1 MFEKKKRIIKKFR
14 LIFSLIIISFSFY
27 ISLILINNPIT
38 YCIHKSYLLLLM
50 ILVWIPLSYK
60 AGLYDEFREKQFGYE
75 LIALAK
81 SMLLLL
87 LITVVILFIFK
98 EQFVNR
104 KFTLYFAIIAL
115 FLFTFERLSFRK
127 LILWYRSRG
136 RNIRHILIIGA
147 GEVGNKI
154 YSKIESNPQYGYK
167 VFGFLDD
174 KIKNKKIILGNINS
188 LSLILSNN
196 KIHEVIVAL
205 PNYAY
210 YKIGEVIKVCRL
222 YTVRTRIIPDYFGYC
237 KSKFSISHFD
247 EIPILNLV
255 NDKITEYHNRILKRS
270 LDLFILF
277 IISVLFLWWFLPII
291 AVIIKIDSSG
301 PIFYKQNRW
310 GQFNKKFKAYKFRT
324 MISDSTDVDKN
335 GKYLQAQ
342 KDDSRITKIG
352 KFLRRTNIDELP
364 QFFNVLKGDMS
375 IIGPRP
381 HPIPMNLEF
390 IEQKLP
396 DYMLRTLVKPGIT
409 GWAQVNGWRGPTDE
423 DYKIVKRVE
432 FDLWYIENWT
442 FWLDIKIIFMTVFSR
457 QSKLNAF

>member
-14 LIFSLIIISFSFY
+14 LLFSLIIISFSFY
-27 ISLILINNPIT
+27 TSLILINNPPT
-38 YCIHKSYLLLLM
+38 YCINKSYLLFLI
-50 ILVWIPLSYK
+50 ILAWIPLAYK
-60 AGLYDEFREKQFGYE
+60 IGIYGEFRDKRFGFE
-75 LIALAK
+75 LIAIVK
-81 SMLLLL
+81 SMILLL

-98 EQFVNR
+98 DQFINR
-104 KFTLYFAIIAL
+104 RFTLYFIIIAL
-115 FLFTFERLSFRK
+115 FLFTFERLSFYK

-136 RNIRHILIIGA
+136 RNIRHILIVGA

-188 LSLILSNN
+188 LNVILSNN
-196 KIHEVIVAL
+196 EIHEVIVAL
-205 PNYAY
+205 PNYAHY
-210 YKIGEVIKVCRL
+210 IIGEIIKVCRL
-222 YTVRTRIIPDYFGYC
+222 HTVRTRIIPDYFGYC

-255 NDKITEYHNRILKRS
+255 NDKITEYHNRILKRL
-270 LDLFILF
+270 LDLFTLF

-291 AVIIKIDSSG
+291 SLIIKIDSRG

-310 GQFNKKFKAYKFRT
+310 GQFNKKFIVYKFRT
-324 MISDSTDVDKN
+324 MISESTDVDKN

-352 KFLRRTNIDELP
+352 KILRRTNIDELP

-375 IIGPRP
+375 IVGPRP

-423 DYKIVKRVE
+423 DHKIIKRVE

-442 FWLDIKIIFMTVFSR
+442 FWLDVKIIFMTVFSR